1 MEGGGRVQTE
11 SAKTAEPARQA
22 AVRPSGGDG
31 LTSAFERAL
40 TGDRAAFGQVVLLT
54 QDRLYTVLLRI
65 LGDRD
70 DAREVAQDT
79 YLKAMTSLHTF
90 RGHASPY
97 TWLYRI
103 AVNLAVSRLRKLRR
117 QRAWAASLPAS
128 LPWGSR
134 PATETPPEAAL
145 RAERSRQV
153 LVALGRLDS
162 EYRAVLVLRDVDGLD
177 YPEIAEVLQVPLGT
191 VKSRLFRARLAL
203 RHELQRYAHP
213 AGPTAPPAGPRAP
226 IEPPTR
232 PAAVPPSTLKGGP
245 R

>member
-11 SAKTAEPARQA
+11 PAKAADPATPA
-22 AVRPSGGDG
+22 AVRPSGGDD
-31 LTSAFERAL
+31 LTSAFERAI
-40 TGDRAAFGQVVLLT
+40 TGDRAAFGQVVVLT

-103 AVNLAVSRLRKLRR
+103 AVNLAVSRLRKVRR
-117 QRAWAASLPAS
+117 QRAWAAS

-153 LVALGRLDS
+153 LIALGRLDS

-203 RHELQRYAHP
+203 RHELQRYAQP
-213 AGPTAPPAGPRAP
+213 AGPAAAA
-226 IEPPTR
+226 EPPTR